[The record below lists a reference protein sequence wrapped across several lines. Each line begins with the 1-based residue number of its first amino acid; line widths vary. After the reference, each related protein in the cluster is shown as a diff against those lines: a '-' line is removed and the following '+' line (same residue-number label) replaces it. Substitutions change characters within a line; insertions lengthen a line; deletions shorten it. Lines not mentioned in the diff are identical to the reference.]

1 MLNLQNARL
10 FQINGGGQ
18 TVVTTL
24 GAFATTPLYE
34 YASGFSFAVGD
45 GWYEEEGQGEAGNI
59 PEWDTPMH
67 STSNVEVPEYVGEYS
82 IPSLR
87 IFVPFC
93 V

>member
-10 FQINGGGQ
+10 LQINGGGH

-45 GWYEEEGQGEAGNI
+45 GWYEEGQDEAGNI
-59 PEWDTPMH
+59 QEWETPTHTMG
-67 STSNVEVPEYVGEYS
+67 NVEVLEYVGECL

-87 IFVPFC
+87 IFVPFGG
-93 V
+93 